1 MNLFK
6 ITRWLVVLC
15 AITLA
20 TDCAL
25 KQEADAKFGDQ
36 HFKTTIAL
44 VELYKLRHGSYPE
57 KLQDLTFTG
66 DWDAIALNS
75 VTYHRQGDG
84 YELDIARGWVGQPAL
99 SYPPEFWKG
108 LGLVAS
114 NVGGAPSSSQH

>member
-1 MNLFK
+1 MLSK
-6 ITRWLVVLC
+6 TARWLFVLC
-15 AITLA
+15 ALA
-20 TDCAL
+20 LVTACAF

-44 VELYKLRHGSYPE
+44 IELHKLRYGSYPE

-75 VTYHRQGDG
+75 VSYQRIGDG
-84 YELDIARGWVGQPAL
+84 YELDVVRGWVGAPAL
-99 SYPPEFWKG
+99 SYPPAFWKG

-114 NVGGAPSSSQH
+114 NVGGAPASPHH

>member
-1 MNLFK
+1 MLAK
-6 ITRWLVVLC
+6 IARWLIVIC
-15 AITLA
+15 TIAFA
-20 TDCAL
+20 TGCAL

-44 VELYKLRHGSYPE
+44 IELYKLRYGTYPE

-75 VTYHRQGDG
+75 VSYQRVGDG
-84 YELDIARGWVGQPAL
+84 YELDVVRGWVGSPAL

-108 LGLVAS
+108 LGVVAS
-114 NVGGAPSSSQH
+114 NVGGAPAPSHH

>member
-1 MNLFK
+1 MKVF
-6 ITRWLVVLC
+6 RWLAMLC
-15 AITLA
+15 AFAFA
-20 TDCAL
+20 TSCAL

-57 KLQDLTFTG
+57 TLKDLTFTG
-66 DWDAIALNS
+66 DWDAIALQS
-75 VTYHRQGDG
+75 VTYRRVGDG
-84 YELDIARGWVGQPAL
+84 YELDITRGWVGQPTL

-114 NVGGAPSSSQH
+114 NVGGAPKGSQL